1 MAKLSSGRKA
11 IAISDRSGLQFP
23 YIEMVREWNGAWVH
37 TSEYES
43 KQPQLELK
51 VIGADGIGLA
61 HARPPT
67 RETPQVEKI
76 LPINPFWTESG
87 STYLV
92 VNLPTVSGNN
102 ANGINMD
109 ADGSNTSNSERI
121 FFTGSS
127 TSAIFQ
133 SGSVLRFRTVMEEV
147 GGFSIATLQ
156 KADGYNYVG
165 SGAPTSWTDYTNFDA
180 EDFFHVNIGSAATS
194 TANGGGS
201 KASVGPVTITP

>member
-92 VNLPTVSGNN
+92 VNLPGANALINTLITNN
-102 ANGINMD
+102 N
-109 ADGSNTSNSERI
+109 SPQTRSKVYWTTS
-121 FFTGSS
+121 
-127 TSAIFQ
+127 
-133 SGSVLRFRTVMEEV
+133 SVLRFRSFMEEV